1 MQRTRSGGL
10 RPPTRAADAKRL
22 GLKRRRLE
30 TSMKFELRKTARGL
44 SDDELLED
52 LRRVARKLG
61 RDTVTISEYTEHG
74 LGHATT
80 IQRRFRSWFKAL
92 EDAGLKPSRSRIGI
106 SDEELFANLRAVWMS
121 LGRQPSYGEIKTP
134 LSQYSAGTY
143 GKRFGSWSQAL
154 QQFVEWVNADEG
166 AELDEPQIETESPR
180 NARAQ
185 ARKTKREI
193 SERMRFRILV
203 RDGFRCGACG
213 ASPLEN
219 RGTELHVD
227 HIVPWSKGGETVP
240 DNLATKCSRC
250 NLGKGDAFEA

>member
-1 MQRTRSGGL
+1 
-10 RPPTRAADAKRL
+10 
-22 GLKRRRLE
+22 
-30 TSMKFELRKTARGL
+30 MKFELRKTARGL

-106 SDEELFANLRAVWMS
+106 SNEELFENLRVVWMS
-121 LGRQPSYGEIKTP
+121 LGRQPSYGEIRAP

-143 GKRFGSWSQAL
+143 EKRLGSWSQAL

-166 AELDEPQIETESPR
+166 SESDGAQIENASPR
-180 NARAQ
+180 SARPQ
-185 ARKTKREI
+185 ARRTKREI
-193 SERMRFRILV
+193 TERMRFRILL

-219 RGTELHVD
+219 RGTDLHVD
-227 HIVPWSKGGETVP
+227 HIMPWSKGGETVP
-240 DNLATKCSRC
+240 GNLATKCSRC

>member
-1 MQRTRSGGL
+1 
-10 RPPTRAADAKRL
+10 
-22 GLKRRRLE
+22 
-30 TSMKFELRKTARGL
+30 MKFELRKTARGL
-44 SDDELLED
+44 SDEELLED
-52 LRRVARKLG
+52 LRRVARKLT
-61 RDTVTISEYTEHG
+61 RDTVTISEYTAHG

-106 SDEELFANLRAVWMS
+106 SDEELFENLRAVWMS

-143 GKRFGSWSQAL
+143 EKRFGGWSQAL
-154 QQFVEWVNADEG
+154 QQFVEWVNADESPG
-166 AELDEPQIETESPR
+166 SDEPQIETESPR
-180 NARAQ
+180 NVRAPP
-185 ARKTKREI
+185 RKAKREI

-203 RDGFRCGACG
+203 RDGFRCGTCG

-227 HIVPWSKGGETVP
+227 HIIPWSKGGETVP

>member
-1 MQRTRSGGL
+1 
-10 RPPTRAADAKRL
+10 
-22 GLKRRRLE
+22 
-30 TSMKFELRKTARGL
+30 MKFELRKTARGL

-106 SDEELFANLRAVWMS
+106 SDEELFENLRAVWMS

-134 LSQYSAGTY
+134 LSLYSAGTY
-143 GKRFGSWSQAL
+143 EKRFGSWSQAL
-154 QQFVEWVNADEG
+154 ERFVEWVSADEG
-166 AELDEPQIETESPR
+166 AGTDEPQIEAESPQ
-180 NARAQ
+180 NTRAQ

-203 RDGFRCGACG
+203 RDGFRCGTCG
-213 ASPLEN
+213 TSPLEN

-227 HIVPWSKGGETVP
+227 HIVPWSKGGETMP

>member
-1 MQRTRSGGL
+1 
-10 RPPTRAADAKRL
+10 
-22 GLKRRRLE
+22 
-30 TSMKFELRKTARGL
+30 MKFELRKTARGL

-52 LRRVARKLG
+52 LRSVARKLS
-61 RDTVTISEYTEHG
+61 RDTVTIAEYTEHG

-106 SDEELFANLRAVWMS
+106 SDEELFENLRAVWMS

-143 GKRFGSWSQAL
+143 EKRFGSWSQAL
-154 QQFVEWVNADEG
+154 QRFVEWVSVDGE
-166 AELDEPQIETESPR
+166 AEPDEPQIETESPH
-180 NARAQ
+180 NTGVQ
-185 ARKTKREI
+185 AHKTKREI
-193 SERMRFRILV
+193 SERLRFRILV

-213 ASPLEN
+213 ASPLES

-240 DNLATKCSRC
+240 DNLAAKCSRC
-250 NLGKGDAFEA
+250 NLGKGDSFEA

>member
-1 MQRTRSGGL
+1 
-10 RPPTRAADAKRL
+10 
-22 GLKRRRLE
+22 
-30 TSMKFELRKTARGL
+30 MKFELRKTARGL

-80 IQRRFRSWFKAL
+80 IQRRFCSWFKAL
-92 EDAGLKPSRSRIGI
+92 KDAGLEPSRSRIGI
-106 SDEELFANLRAVWMS
+106 SDEELFENLRAVWVS
-121 LGRQPSYGEIKTP
+121 LRRPPSYGEIKSP

-143 GKRFGSWSQAL
+143 EKRFGSWSQAL
-154 QQFVEWVNADEG
+154 QLFVEWVNADEA
-166 AELDEPQIETESPR
+166 AEPNEPEIEEESPR
-180 NARAQ
+180 TTRAQ
-185 ARKTKREI
+185 ARKTKRKI
-193 SERMRFRILV
+193 SERMRFHILY

-213 ASPLEN
+213 RSPREN

-240 DNLATKCSRC
+240 DNLGTKCSRC

>member
-1 MQRTRSGGL
+1 
-10 RPPTRAADAKRL
+10 
-22 GLKRRRLE
+22 
-30 TSMKFELRKTARGL
+30 MKFELRKTARGL
-44 SDDELLED
+44 SDEELLGD
-52 LRRVARKLG
+52 LRRVARELG

-74 LGHATT
+74 LGHAST
-80 IQRRFRSWFKAL
+80 IQRRFGSWFKAL

-106 SDEELFANLRAVWMS
+106 SDEELFENLRAVWTS
-121 LGRQPSYGEIKTP
+121 LGRQPSYGEIKAP

-143 GKRFGSWSQAL
+143 ENRFGSWSQAL
-154 QQFVEWVNADEG
+154 QQFVAWVNADEP
-166 AELDEPQIETESPR
+166 AEPDEPQIQTETTR
-180 NARAQ
+180 NARVQ
-185 ARKTKREI
+185 ARRTKREVT
-193 SERMRFRILV
+193 ERLRFRILV

-240 DNLATKCSRC
+240 ENLATKCSRC